1 MWGMIGKAG
10 FLGGLMLY
18 LLAPMGGDD
27 SRRLVHPFFDGLPVD
42 GQWVAAHRGG
52 KHLWPENTLFA
63 FERALERGAH
73 MLEMDIR
80 LSADGV
86 PVVIH
91 DETVDRTTDGFGRVR
106 EFTFQELR
114 RFDAAYDWSGRD
126 EPHHNPYRGSGFV
139 IPSLDEVFHA
149 FPEARIVVEIK
160 EACTDLIEAVGELI
174 EKYQRHNV
182 TMVAS
187 FYTPVLKK
195 FRAGYPDVATSAGR
209 SEVFR
214 FWLAEK
220 LFLKGAVKPD
230 YVAIQVPERFRG
242 IHLVTPGFIEA
253 ARQRQLSLHVWT
265 VNDTNDI
272 TRLFQSGVDMVITD
286 VPDYAL
292 DMITRLVD

>member
-1 MWGMIGKAG
+1 MWGMIGRVG
-10 FLGGLMLY
+10 FMGGLMLY

-27 SRRLVHPFFDGLPVD
+27 SGRLVHPFFDGLPGD

-52 KHLWPENTLFA
+52 KHLWPENTLLA

-80 LSADGV
+80 SSADGV

-91 DETVDRTTDGFGRVR
+91 DETVDRTTDGSGRVR

-114 RFDAAYDWSGRD
+114 LLDAAYGWSGRD
-126 EPHHNPYRGSGFV
+126 EPHHTPYRGAGFA
-139 IPSLDEVFHA
+139 IPSLDEVFQA
-149 FPEARIVVEIK
+149 FPEARMVIEIK
-160 EACTDLIEAVGELI
+160 EVCVDLIEAVGELI
-174 EKYQRHNV
+174 EKYQRQNT

-187 FYTPVLKK
+187 FHTRVLKQ
-195 FRAGYPDVATSAGR
+195 FRAAHPDVATSAGR

-214 FWLAEK
+214 FWLAQK
-220 LFLKGAVKPD
+220 LFLLGTVKPD
-230 YVAIQVPERFRG
+230 YVAIQAPEWFRG

-253 ARQRQLSLHVWT
+253 ARQKNLSVHVWT
-265 VNDTNDI
+265 VNDTSDI

-292 DMITRLVD
+292 DMIVRIVD